1 MLNIY
6 KEQMDESYEEI
17 FQKTTISA
25 DIANSRFEK
34 NLSFGASV
42 KRARMFIDG
51 VRVRAI
57 TAHQNRVIDQLYDGK
72 ELITINKNIGTT
84 FRIMKRE
91 EKQAGPLSP
100 SEFAG
105 MKIAMK
111 TAIVVDAWVLAE
123 TKNAF
128 ARFDNGDLTSMISSG
143 TPVDFVKANM
153 EGIVARTQAKL
164 GRNLGGLTA
173 ITNTAWV
180 VDSYGLAEITQYL
193 MAKNTDFSKA
203 VFQNGLV
210 HDLKLNYADIYLSEN
225 LTSDIVLSF
234 ASNPGNGQTLTIGN
248 FTFTFVSTIGATP
261 GNVLIG
267 ATANDTRTNL
277 ANAINAHQNDTPT
290 DTAQYIVFK
299 NDLSD
304 PENPKFDQ
312 TLFAELGW
320 VATNLTATNKFSLT
334 GVGAGRQLVAG
345 TYTGY
350 AVDSNVVHFYYGK
363 KGAIDVVIQQ
373 EVDTEVHPDPYQR
386 ATIIM
391 SDKLLGI
398 KTFADGKQKFLDVT
412 IKVQ

>member
-234 ASNPGNGQTLTIGN
+234 ASNPGDGQTLTIGN
-248 FTFTFVSTIGATP
+248 FTFTFVSTIGTTP

>member
-234 ASNPGNGQTLTIGN
+234 ASNPGDGQKLTIGN
-248 FTFTFVSTIGATP
+248 FTFTFVSTIGSTP

-304 PENPKFDQ
+304 PENPRFDQ